1 MMYQTGSHNS
11 PHSRLQDGV
20 IRIFI
25 VRKPISRY
33 RATRMLLAMDTG
45 KHIEVEGAEYISC
58 TAYRL
63 EPQGSYNDLD
73 GEVIESG
80 PVQARVIPGV
90 LNVFAGPL
98 AK

>member
-1 MMYQTGSHNS
+1 
-11 PHSRLQDGV
+11 
-20 IRIFI
+20 
-25 VRKPISRY
+25 
-33 RATRMLLAMDTG
+33 MLLAMDTG
-45 KHIEVEGAEYISC
+45 KHIEMEGAEYIAC

-80 PVQARVIPGV
+80 PVQAHVIPGV

>member
-1 MMYQTGSHNS
+1 MIQTGSMNS
-11 PHSRLQDGV
+11 PHSSLQDGV
-20 IRIFI
+20 IRVFI
-25 VRKPISRY
+25 LRKPMSRFS
-33 RATRMLLAMDTG
+33 ATRVLLGLDTG
-45 KHIEVEGAEYISC
+45 KHIEVDGAEYVAC

-73 GEVIESG
+73 GEVIEDG
-80 PVQARVIPGV
+80 PVQAQVIPGV